1 MSTHVFNVNGQ
12 RVSVECDDSV
22 RLLWVLRDLLGIHG
36 PKYGCGL
43 QVCKACTSH
52 LNGKKFNPCSV
63 SVSDIGPDDEITTI
77 EGLAGSVG
85 KDLHPM
91 QEAWLEG
98 DVAQCG
104 YCQPGQI
111 MAAAA
116 LVQECKD
123 EGRDITD
130 DDLDQIRNI
139 CRCGT
144 YHRIR
149 EAIKAGAAKM

>member
-63 SVSDIGPDDEITTI
+63 PVSDIGPDDEITTI

-98 DVAQCG
+98 DVAQ
-104 YCQPGQI
+104 
-111 MAAAA
+111 
-116 LVQECKD
+116 
-123 EGRDITD
+123 
-130 DDLDQIRNI
+130 
-139 CRCGT
+139 
-144 YHRIR
+144 
-149 EAIKAGAAKM
+149 